1 MKQWLFLLL
10 LIFNFTGREVISQI
24 TSPQVRAAFGVD
36 GELRS
41 NFFNTA
47 ALAANDD
54 WYKMDAGTGI
64 GVIDTTG
71 VAAQLALYNSNINSR
86 FIPLMRGMS
95 VPLYSNLNNK
105 TLIDAVFVRD
115 HHGND
120 SSSFSGGNKNG
131 MSPANWSCPVSQ
143 SVPDKSEILDMYMH
157 VRRDGTSTTDSLWFF
172 GGLSL
177 GSNQGNRYF
186 DFEMYQTNIQ
196 YNTATQTFSGFGSE
210 AGHTAW
216 LFDAAGK
223 VIRPGDIIF
232 TAEYSS
238 SALSNLEARIWVHQ
252 STLSTTPAAF
262 NWGGAF
268 DGDGTGAVYG
278 YANIVPKTSGA
289 FYTGLQCAVNAW
301 TGAFQLI
308 QKDNSM
314 STTYDAN
321 QFMEFSVNLSKLG
334 LDPLMT
340 LNDAC
345 ALPFR
350 RLMVKS
356 RSSISFNAELKD
368 FVCSF
373 TFFNVPAAD
382 VTTGFPSI
390 CPGNV
395 SAVWVTNAIPTSTYT
410 WQALGGGNIVGSNTG
425 SSINIDQ
432 SGTYVVS
439 QYLMNGCT
447 NVYARDTIAVN
458 ASNSCFVLNQH
469 FQQFSVR
476 QMNADRVAVSW
487 SSQLQGVGA
496 YFELE
501 KSEDGKS
508 FYHLESQAA
517 KNSGLYH
524 TTDDISNDLPGYV
537 YYRVKFMGG
546 ENEVYYS
553 EVQLI
558 KKNPTAGQ
566 LSFTMAPNPAT
577 HLVRIK
583 MQSQQS
589 AAAELLIRNEIG
601 MIVYRRKVPVQ
612 TGANEW
618 RIERDA
624 SWRAGIY
631 MVELALPNEPIR
643 KRLLLQ

>member
-1 MKQWLFLLL
+1 
-10 LIFNFTGREVISQI
+10 
-24 TSPQVRAAFGVD
+24 
-36 GELRS
+36 
-41 NFFNTA
+41 
-47 ALAANDD
+47 
-54 WYKMDAGTGI
+54 
-64 GVIDTTG
+64 
-71 VAAQLALYNSNINSR
+71 
-86 FIPLMRGMS
+86 
-95 VPLYSNLNNK
+95 
-105 TLIDAVFVRD
+105 
-115 HHGND
+115 
-120 SSSFSGGNKNG
+120 
-131 MSPANWSCPVSQ
+131 
-143 SVPDKSEILDMYMH
+143 MYMH
-157 VRRDGTSTTDSLWFF
+157 VRRDGTSPTDSLWFF

-196 YNTATQTFSGFGSE
+196 YNTATQRFSGLGTE

-216 LFDAAGK
+216 LFDAAGN

-238 SALSNLEARIWVHQ
+238 SALTNLEARIWVHQ
-252 STLSTTPAAF
+252 STLSITPAAF

-268 DGDGTGAVYG
+268 DGDGTSAVYG
-278 YANIVPKTSGA
+278 YANILPKTSGS
-289 FYTGLQCAVNAW
+289 FYTGLQCELNAW
-301 TGAFQLI
+301 TGAFQLV
-308 QKDNSM
+308 QKDNSL

-368 FVCSF
+368 FVCPF

-382 VTTGFPSI
+382 ITTGFPSI

-395 SAVWVTNAIPTSTYT
+395 SRVWVNNAIPTSTYT
-410 WQALGGGNIVGSNTG
+410 WQALGGGNILGSNTG
-425 SSINIDQ
+425 ASINIDQ
-432 SGTYVVS
+432 PGTYVVS
-439 QYLMNGCT
+439 QYLMNGCLT
-447 NVYARDTIAVN
+447 TYARDTIAVN

-469 FQQFSVR
+469 FQEFSLR
-476 QMNADRVAVSW
+476 QIIADQVAVSW
-487 SSQLQGVGA
+487 SSQLLGVGA

-508 FYHLESQAA
+508 FYPIQSQVV
-517 KNSGLYH
+517 KSSGLYN
-524 TTDDISNDLPGYV
+524 TTDDISNDSPGYI
-537 YYRVKFMGG
+537 YYRVKYVGG

-553 EVQLI
+553 EVQFI
-558 KKNPTAGQ
+558 KKNTIAGQ
-566 LSFTMAPNPAT
+566 LSFTMAPNPAV

-583 MQSQQS
+583 LQSQQS
-589 AAAELLIRNEIG
+589 ASAELMIRNEIG
-601 MIVYRRKVPVQ
+601 IIVHRRKVPVQ
-612 TGANEW
+612 SGTNEW
-618 RIERDA
+618 RIDRETG
-624 SWRAGIY
+624 WRAGIY
-631 MVELALPNEPIR
+631 MVELALPNELIR